1 MKNNSNSRGQR
12 LRRHPRT
19 LFRLIIAVVLIIIL
33 VVTAFGGIEQ
43 SEFDNQLVKGLIIT
57 LSVLYLLLAI
67 SSLVMLFM
75 NNDAVKE
82 ITLRSEQGGSCK
94 ATLGVIRKLVKETF
108 YGLEGVKTG
117 KVALIV
123 NEYGVK
129 LKVSVRVTDRDVFET
144 ETYMRTLLEEVFKG
158 ALGFKFHTIEF
169 KIVALQ
175 AKFKPDKAKVA
186 EEVAEK
192 VADHTANYAALP
204 NMVETSLPSRR
215 RRARRR
221 RASSRRKRMLRARPR
236 PSSLTKRRQPLP
248 SARKKKSKRRRSLP
262 KQRRRNIR
270 KKRQRRLRRRRKSLP
285 PKTRNERSPHH
296 QRRA

>member
-1 MKNNSNSRGQR
+1 MKKNIEKILASAG
-12 LRRHPRT
+12 
-19 LFRLIIAVVLIIIL
+19 LIIAVVLIIIL

-204 NMVETSLPSRR
+204 NMVETSVSPVTEAEES
-215 RRARRR
+215 AAEESVVAAEEAAES
-221 RASSRRKRMLRARPR
+221 ASAPEQLDEEAAAPAVGAEEEAEEEAVPAEAEAEEYQEETATEVEAEEEEPAAEDEK
-236 PSSLTKRRQPLP
+236 
-248 SARKKKSKRRRSLP
+248 
-262 KQRRRNIR
+262 
-270 KKRQRRLRRRRKSLP
+270 
-285 PKTRNERSPHH
+285 
-296 QRRA
+296 

>member
-1 MKNNSNSRGQR
+1 MKKNIEKILASAG
-12 LRRHPRT
+12 
-19 LFRLIIAVVLIIIL
+19 LIIAVVLIIIL

-82 ITLRSEQGGSCK
+82 ITLRSEQGGCCK

-204 NMVETSLPSRR
+204 NMVETSVSPVTEAEES
-215 RRARRR
+215 AAEESVVAAEEAAKS
-221 RASSRRKRMLRARPR
+221 ASAPEQLDEEAAAPAVGAEEEAEEEAVPAEAEAEEYQEETATEVEAEEEEPAAEDEK
-236 PSSLTKRRQPLP
+236 
-248 SARKKKSKRRRSLP
+248 
-262 KQRRRNIR
+262 
-270 KKRQRRLRRRRKSLP
+270 
-285 PKTRNERSPHH
+285 
-296 QRRA
+296 

>member
-1 MKNNSNSRGQR
+1 MKKNIEKILASAG
-12 LRRHPRT
+12 
-19 LFRLIIAVVLIIIL
+19 LIIAVVLIIIL

-192 VADHTANYAALP
+192 VADHR
-204 NMVETSLPSRR
+204 ERGGGERR
-215 RRARRR
+215 RGGRGGGERVRAR
-221 RASSRRKRMLRARPR
+221 AA
-236 PSSLTKRRQPLP
+236 
-248 SARKKKSKRRRSLP
+248 
-262 KQRRRNIR
+262 
-270 KKRQRRLRRRRKSLP
+270 
-285 PKTRNERSPHH
+285 
-296 QRRA
+296 

>member
-1 MKNNSNSRGQR
+1 MKKNIEKILASAG
-12 LRRHPRT
+12 
-19 LFRLIIAVVLIIIL
+19 LIIAVVLIIIL

-204 NMVETSLPSRR
+204 NMVETSVSPVTEAEES
-215 RRARRR
+215 AAEESVVAAEEAAKS
-221 RASSRRKRMLRARPR
+221 ASAPEQLDEEAAAPAVGAEEEAEEEAVPAEAEAEEYQEETATEVEAEEEEPAAEDEK
-236 PSSLTKRRQPLP
+236 
-248 SARKKKSKRRRSLP
+248 
-262 KQRRRNIR
+262 
-270 KKRQRRLRRRRKSLP
+270 
-285 PKTRNERSPHH
+285 
-296 QRRA
+296 

>member
-1 MKNNSNSRGQR
+1 MKKNIEKILASAG
-12 LRRHPRT
+12 
-19 LFRLIIAVVLIIIL
+19 LIIAVVLIIIL

-129 LKVSVRVTDRDVFET
+129 LKVSVRITDRDVFET

-204 NMVETSLPSRR
+204 NMVETSVSPVTEAEEHS
-215 RRARRR
+215 AEESVVAAEEAAES
-221 RASSRRKRMLRARPR
+221 ASAPEQLDEEAAAPAVGAEEEVEAEAVPAETEAEEYQEETATEVEAGEEEPAAEDEK
-236 PSSLTKRRQPLP
+236 
-248 SARKKKSKRRRSLP
+248 
-262 KQRRRNIR
+262 
-270 KKRQRRLRRRRKSLP
+270 
-285 PKTRNERSPHH
+285 
-296 QRRA
+296 

>member
-1 MKNNSNSRGQR
+1 MKKNIEKILASAG
-12 LRRHPRT
+12 
-19 LFRLIIAVVLIIIL
+19 LIIAVVLIIIL

-204 NMVETSLPSRR
+204 NMVETSVSPVTEAEES
-215 RRARRR
+215 AAEESVVAAEEAAES
-221 RASSRRKRMLRARPR
+221 ASAPEQLDEEAADPAVGAEEEAEEAAVPAEAEAEEYQEETATEVEAEEEEPAAEDEK
-236 PSSLTKRRQPLP
+236 
-248 SARKKKSKRRRSLP
+248 
-262 KQRRRNIR
+262 
-270 KKRQRRLRRRRKSLP
+270 
-285 PKTRNERSPHH
+285 
-296 QRRA
+296 

>member
-1 MKNNSNSRGQR
+1 MKKNIEKILASAG
-12 LRRHPRT
+12 
-19 LFRLIIAVVLIIIL
+19 LIIAVVLIIIL

-204 NMVETSLPSRR
+204 NMVETSVSPVTEAEEST
-215 RRARRR
+215 AEESVVAAEEAAES
-221 RASSRRKRMLRARPR
+221 ASAPEQLDEEAAAPAVGAEEEAEEAAVPAEAEAEEYQEETATEVEAEEEEPAAEDEK
-236 PSSLTKRRQPLP
+236 
-248 SARKKKSKRRRSLP
+248 
-262 KQRRRNIR
+262 
-270 KKRQRRLRRRRKSLP
+270 
-285 PKTRNERSPHH
+285 
-296 QRRA
+296 